1 MVDEILLRPARMEDS
16 EILLAWRNDP
26 AVRQAS
32 RDRSEIELQAHRI
45 WLRESLEN
53 PDREIYIAERDGV
66 PVGTVRSDF
75 DGEIHELSWTV
86 APEVREQGI
95 GKTMV
100 ALLAVEIVGPIRAEV
115 RIGNVA
121 SVRIAEHVG
130 MKLESVEEG
139 IQHFRRED

>member
-1 MVDEILLRPARMEDS
+1 MADELLLRPARIDDS
-16 EILLAWRNDP
+16 EILLVWRNDP

-32 RDRSEIELQAHRI
+32 HDRSEIELHAHQI
-45 WLRESLEN
+45 WLRENLDN
-53 PDREIYIAERDGV
+53 PDRRIFIAERDGI

-75 DGEIHELSWTV
+75 DGDTYELSWTV

-100 ALLAVEIVGPIRAEV
+100 ALLAVQIEGPIRAEV

>member
-1 MVDEILLRPARMEDS
+1 MDELHLRPATLEDS
-16 EILLAWRNDP
+16 EILHTWRNDP

-32 RDRSEIELQAHRI
+32 HDQSEIELQAHQI
-45 WLRESLEN
+45 WLRESLAN
-53 PDREIYIAERDGV
+53 PERKIFIAEMGGI

-75 DGEIHELSWTV
+75 KDGAYELSWTV

-95 GKTMV
+95 GKRMV
-100 ALLAVEIVGPIRAEV
+100 AMLASQIEGPIRAEV

-130 MKLESVEEG
+130 MTLEGVEDG
-139 IQHFRRED
+139 IQYFRRDH

>member
-1 MVDEILLRPARMEDS
+1 MTDEILLRPARMDDS

-32 RDRSEIELQAHRI
+32 HDRSEIELQAHQI

-53 PDREIYIAERDGV
+53 PDRMIFIVERDGV

-75 DGEIHELSWTV
+75 DGETYELSWTV

-100 ALLAVEIVGPIRAEV
+100 ALLAVQIEGPIRAEV

-139 IQHFRRED
+139 IQHFRREA

>member
-32 RDRSEIELQAHRI
+32 RDRSEIELQAHQI

-75 DGEIHELSWTV
+75 DGETHELSWTV

-100 ALLAVEIVGPIRAEV
+100 ALLAVQIVGPIRAEV

-139 IQHFRRED
+139 IQHFRREE

>member
-1 MVDEILLRPARMEDS
+1 MAEDLCLRPATLSDT

-32 RDRSEIELQAHRI
+32 HDQSAIEYQAHQI
-45 WLRESLEN
+45 WLRESLAN
-53 PDREIYIAERDGV
+53 PNRKIFIAERDGI

-75 DGEIHELSWTV
+75 DGSAYELSWTV

-95 GKTMV
+95 GKRMV
-100 ALLAVEIVGPIRAEV
+100 AMLASQIEGSMRAEV

-130 MKLESVEEG
+130 MTLESVEDG
-139 IQHFRRED
+139 IQYFRKDA